1 MPCNDGGYSEPSRKQ
16 IKNAELEKE
25 NGRLT
30 ELLCSACRTLKAS
43 GFDFAT
49 NPQLDNWWNAH
60 QKVDLARQEAEA
72 EAELRRQQKIVEM
85 RKATELSARF
95 SADPSMAM
103 TVEQERLLKKYG
115 LL

>member
-1 MPCNDGGYSEPSRKQ
+1 MPCNDGGYNGPSQKQ
-16 IKNAELEKE
+16 IRNAELEKE

-49 NPQLDNWWNAH
+49 NPQLDNWWDAH

-72 EAELRRQQKIVEM
+72 KAELQRQKNIVEM
-85 RKATELSARF
+85 RKATELSARY
-95 SADPSMAM
+95 SANPSMNLS
-103 TVEQERLLKKYG
+103 TDERKLLNKYG